1 MCRRNET
8 MNQKGNKT
16 EKNTEKMLKKEK
28 KKKIETKWSN
38 EVLSRLDV
46 CESLKFKDRRSS
58 ISRKK
63 SRRLDNRA
71 SILRRAL
78 SRSTFIEIHPNI
90 YSL

>member
-1 MCRRNET
+1 

-28 KKKIETKWSN
+28 KKKRSRQN
-38 EVLSRLDV
+38 EVTKY
-46 CESLKFKDRRSS
+46 SLAWMSVNRSNLR
-58 ISRKK
+58 IDARALVGKK